1 MDWFPYDWDLHL
13 ERVDK
18 IVWDNFYD
26 RDPHFERA
34 DKIT

>member
-1 MDWFPYDWDLHL
+1 MDWFPCDRDLHR
-13 ERVDK
+13 EKVDK

-26 RDPHFERA
+26 RDLHFERA